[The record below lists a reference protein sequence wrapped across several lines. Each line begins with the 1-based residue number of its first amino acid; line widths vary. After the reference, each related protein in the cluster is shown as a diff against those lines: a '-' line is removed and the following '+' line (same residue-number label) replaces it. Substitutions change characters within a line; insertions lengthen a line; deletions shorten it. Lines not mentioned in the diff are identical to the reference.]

1 MVMVYYTR
9 VEHLLIEKR
18 AERYGISKAEYARHK
33 SLDEDMK
40 PLLTPEERVFFNN
53 LSGMAK
59 NLNQLTRSVHRGEA
73 LTRDIQECLAGVK
86 SALNKLR

>member
-1 MVMVYYTR
+1 MVYYTR
-9 VEHLLIEKR
+9 AEHYLVRKNAEK
-18 AERYGISKAEYARHK
+18 YGISKSEYVRHK

-40 PLLTPEERVFFNN
+40 PLLTPEDRVFYNN
-53 LSGMAK
+53 LSGMCK

>member
-9 VEHLLIEKR
+9 AEHLLIEKR

-40 PLLTPEERVFFNN
+40 PLLTPEERVFFRN
-53 LSGMAK
+53 LSGMART
-59 NLNQLTRSVHRGEA
+59 LISLQDPSTGE
-73 LTRDIQECLAGVK
+73 
-86 SALNKLR
+86 KL